1 VTQFDKN
8 SAVLA
13 KYIPAP
19 AVPVIARWIVE
30 YDFKLKITKERY
42 SKLGDYRAPQE
53 GSNHL
58 ITINHN
64 LNQYAFF
71 ITLVHEIAHLVTFNK
86 FQDDVLPHGEEWK
99 QEYKNLM
106 RPFMSANIFPTDLL
120 LALQKYLVSPAAS
133 SCSDT
138 DLLRILKKYDEPGK
152 NGNLVFVEKIPH
164 RAVFKYNG
172 EKYFEKGERVRTRYR
187 CKEVKS
193 GDIYFFH
200 ALTEVELYQEASSST
215 MQGRHETFGA
225 PEATSKASS

>member
-1 VTQFDKN
+1 MTQFEKN

-13 KYIPAP
+13 KYIPRA

-53 GSNHL
+53 GSNHM

-86 FQDDVLPHGEEWK
+86 FKDDVLPHGEEWK

-138 DLLRILKKYDEPGK
+138 DLLRVLKKYDEPGK

-172 EKYFEKGERVRTRYR
+172 EKYFEKGERVRTRYK

-193 GDIYFFH
+193 GDVYFFH
-200 ALTEVELYQEASSST
+200 ALTEVELYQEANSST
-215 MQGRHETFGA
+215 MDKRQETFGGQQSA
-225 PEATSKASS
+225 VGSQQ

>member
-1 VTQFDKN
+1 VTQLEKN

-13 KYIPAP
+13 KNITAP

-42 SKLGDYRAPQE
+42 SKLGDYRAPQD

-71 ITLVHEIAHLVTFNK
+71 ITLVHEIAHLVTYNK
-86 FQDDVLPHGEEWK
+86 FKDDVPPHGEEWK

-120 LALQKYLVSPAAS
+120 LALQKYLISPAAS
-133 SCSDT
+133 SCSDS
-138 DLLRILKKYDEPGK
+138 DLLRAIKKYDDPGK

-164 RAVFKYNG
+164 RAIFKYNG
-172 EKYFEKGERVRTRYR
+172 EKYFEKGDRVRTRYR
-187 CKEVKS
+187 CKEMKS
-193 GDIYFFH
+193 GHTYFFH
-200 ALTEVELYQEASSST
+200 ALTEVELYKEAEPSPVQSRQDTFAPQAKTPEAS
-215 MQGRHETFGA
+215 
-225 PEATSKASS
+225 